1 MRRSA
6 PWYCLSRAGPV
17 AQGRRQLAVVSS
29 AAGRV
34 GAPLCTGYRGAKHA
48 VIGYFEAL
56 CAEVEHTHGIRVS
69 VILPGSVRTCVA
81 VNVLGVRGAR
91 RGRSDVNIDNGM
103 SAEEAARRIVDG
115 RAAGQR
121 SIEVA
126 EGTEKLVLYL
136 RGHRSGAA
144 VHARRR

>member
-1 MRRSA
+1 M
-6 PWYCLSRAGPV
+6 
-17 AQGRRQLAVVSS
+17 
-29 AAGRV
+29 
-34 GAPLCTGYRGAKHA
+34 
-48 VIGYFEAL
+48 IGYIEAL

-81 VNVLGVRGAR
+81 VNVLGVRGTR
-91 RGRSDVNIDNGM
+91 RGHSDINIDNGM

-126 EGTEKLVLYL
+126 EGTEKLALYL
-136 RGHRSGAA
+136 RGTDSGAA
-144 VHARRR
+144 VHAHRR